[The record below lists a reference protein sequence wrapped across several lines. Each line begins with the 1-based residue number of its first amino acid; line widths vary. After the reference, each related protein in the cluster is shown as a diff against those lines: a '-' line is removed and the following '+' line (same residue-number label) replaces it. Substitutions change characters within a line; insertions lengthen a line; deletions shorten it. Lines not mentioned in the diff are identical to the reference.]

1 MKHFTAKLILVNI
14 LTFLLYL
21 NTNAQYLTNAYKPT
35 GGVGIQADPKD
46 SPHGIG
52 ANDVLVYGIIKG
64 SIKVSKYTNLQGKTP
79 QQLKAH
85 LQNNLQARSYELSDT
100 SLVNPQIVDSTLL
113 TISESHTPTDYVYNY
128 TINNIPA
135 NRVVYIYI
143 PPMVLRNSPVV
154 KLVFGAE
161 WQNMLAILTSE
172 DTLFEGYHIISALK

>member
-1 MKHFTAKLILVNI
+1 MKHFTTKLILFSI
-14 LTFLLYL
+14 FTFVFYL
-21 NTNAQYLTNAYKPT
+21 NADAQHLTSSYKPT
-35 GGVGIQADPKD
+35 SGVGIQADPKD

-85 LQNNLQARSYELSDT
+85 LQNNLQARAYELYDT
-100 SLVNPQIVDSTLL
+100 SLVNPQIVDSTLV
-113 TISESHTPTDYVYNY
+113 TITEAHTATDYVYNY
-128 TINNIPA
+128 SITNMPA
-135 NRVVYIYI
+135 NRVIYIYI
-143 PPMVLRNSPVV
+143 PPMILRNSPII
-154 KLVFGAE
+154 KLIFGAE

>member
-1 MKHFTAKLILVNI
+1 MKHFTTKLILFNI
-14 LTFLLYL
+14 FIFVIYL
-21 NTNAQYLTNAYKPT
+21 NADAQHLTSSYKPT
-35 GGVGIQADPKD
+35 SGVNIQADPKD

-85 LQNNLQARSYELSDT
+85 LQNNLQARAYELYDT
-100 SLVNPQIVDSTLL
+100 SLVNPQIVDSTLV
-113 TISESHTPTDYVYNY
+113 TITEAHTATDYVYNY
-128 TINNIPA
+128 SITNIPA

-143 PPMVLRNSPVV
+143 SPMILRNSPVV
-154 KLVFGAE
+154 KLIFGAE
-161 WQNMLAILTSE
+161 WLNMLAILTSE